1 VHFFFPVQLAR
12 ANCYG
17 MTQDEFLEKWRSK
30 FLELI
35 RNRAGFLPPA
45 SPTWNLLICTFA
57 YDSDPENPNP
67 GGFNS
72 KKLYKFGGYDTS
84 FTSQNP
90 IHQWFRFADFLRGQH
105 YYTSASQLTQRDASF
120 YNSCYQFATGK
131 GQTDYGLSANFE
143 QAAPTDGSGRN
154 YANYGIPA
162 DWWYDFL
169 TDQLQTEPRFPVRPY
184 FACKVSFSDDSAKIP
199 LFFPLGPRKPRYY
212 GQKDSKSWREF
223 VSEWKTGK
231 KFTKQTKKLV
241 ATPNERG
248 FGKEGTEE
256 WKDKLL
262 RGAKGAIG
270 RVAKDAIKSAVDK
283 AVEEGGKRVVRKT
296 LTKALGDRLKK
307 IDDWS
312 KRKD

>member
-1 VHFFFPVQLAR
+1 
-12 ANCYG
+12 
-17 MTQDEFLEKWRSK
+17 MTQDEFLEKWRFK

-35 RNRAGFLPPA
+35 RNRAGFLPPVA
-45 SPTWNLLICTFA
+45 PAWSFLHCTFA
-57 YDSDPENPNP
+57 YDPDDENPNP

-72 KKLYKFGGYDTS
+72 KKLYKFGGYDKS

-90 IHQWFRFADFLRGQH
+90 QHQWFRFADFLRIQH
-105 YYTSASQLTQRDASF
+105 YYASSAEKTQRDASF
-120 YNSCYQFATGK
+120 SNQCYQFATGK
-131 GQTDYGLSANFE
+131 GAYTYGVTAKFSVASA
-143 QAAPTDGSGRN
+143 TDGSGRN
-154 YANYGIPA
+154 YSDLGIPA
-162 DWWYDFL
+162 DFRYELL
-169 TDQLQTEPRFPVRPY
+169 TDLL
-184 FACKVSFSDDSAKIP
+184 AVSPGFGFEIVCYCTATWSDTASSIP

-212 GQKDSKSWREF
+212 GQKDSKSWRGF

-262 RGAKGAIG
+262 RGAKSAIG

-283 AVEEGGKRVVRKT
+283 AVEEGGKRVIRKT
-296 LTKALGDRLKK
+296 LTKALGDRLKR